1 MSAGSKNTHF
11 CDSLLTLEERESLL
25 GNSECVS
32 CAEHRCAPFI
42 LPRTRISRTPS
53 RNKAGLIECVS
64 CAVIVTAVIYSVVM
78 NSLPALMFAIIL
90 TGLYIVL
97 SHFYQ
102 ETVEARNEIEEK
114 NLMNLISP
122 AIGRN

>member
-1 MSAGSKNTHF
+1 
-11 CDSLLTLEERESLL
+11 
-25 GNSECVS
+25 
-32 CAEHRCAPFI
+32 
-42 LPRTRISRTPS
+42 
-53 RNKAGLIECVS
+53 
-64 CAVIVTAVIYSVVM
+64 
-78 NSLPALMFAIIL
+78 MFAIIL